1 MKTRTQ
7 KATELSLL
15 KEKLPKA
22 TIRIFTT
29 FARDG
34 EKGLSVA
41 EMQKLKRA
49 LRKIGA
55 EFLIAKKNLVA
66 IASSDLQYD
75 GVDVFSMNGSV
86 GIALAE
92 GDQYAAARE
101 VYKFAK
107 EHEALK
113 LYSAWGDGYI
123 TPELLAEMAT
133 MPTREELVVRLLGM
147 LQYPIRSLAMVLQ
160 QIADKQPAAPAP
172 APVAEPVAPVVEE
185 AAPAP
190 DVSAEAP
197 AETPAEAPAVS
208 ETPAA
213 E

>member
-41 EMQKLKRA
+41 EMQQLKRA

-55 EFLIAKKNLVA
+55 EFLIAKKSLVD
-66 IASSDLQYD
+66 IASRDLNYD
-75 GVDVFSMNGSV
+75 GVDVFGMNGSV

-107 EHEALK
+107 EHQALK

-123 TPELLAEMAT
+123 TPEMLAEMAT
-133 MPTREELVVRLLGM
+133 MPSREELVVRLLGM

>member
-41 EMQKLKRA
+41 EMQQLKRA

-55 EFLIAKKNLVA
+55 EFLIAKKSLVD
-66 IASSDLQYD
+66 IASRDLNYD
-75 GVDVFSMNGSV
+75 GVDVFGMNGSV

-92 GDQYAAARE
+92 GDQYAVARE
-101 VYKFAK
+101 IYKFAK

-133 MPTREELVVRLLGM
+133 MPSREELVVRLLGM

-172 APVAEPVAPVVEE
+172 APVAEPAAPVVEE

>member
-7 KATELSLL
+7 KASELSLL

-41 EMQKLKRA
+41 EMQQLKRA

-55 EFLIAKKNLVA
+55 EFLIAKKSLVD
-66 IASSDLQYD
+66 IASRDLNYD

-133 MPTREELVVRLLGM
+133 MPSREELVVRLLGM

-160 QIADKQPAAPAP
+160 QIADKQPAAAP